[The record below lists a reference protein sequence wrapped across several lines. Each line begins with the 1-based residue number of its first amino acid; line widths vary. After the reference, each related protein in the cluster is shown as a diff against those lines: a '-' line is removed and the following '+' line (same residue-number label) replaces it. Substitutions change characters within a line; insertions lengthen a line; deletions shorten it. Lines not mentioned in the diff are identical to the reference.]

1 MGYIDWLSK
10 DELKRRKAETLK
22 KFDNN
27 NHKSVVTES
36 SEDRNA
42 RYYSKTLNE
51 TKKEINDREIQRIK
65 ENQRIADESSTLYR
79 TLITECFMKI
89 FNKSMDYSEDQYDA
103 NIARAFIDDYIKNEG
118 TKYILGKMKT
128 ASSVL
133 SEMAFYVEET
143 CKGKCDEDDLEAIEV
158 ENERKFKIDPETKD
172 EFFDKLDNTI
182 DIDDVSQSIQ
192 LRVSNAMSEFIN
204 NNAQKKA
211 EIDDTINQIKD
222 KIEGDT
228 SEEVKE
234 AFQLQANR
242 RIEQI
247 NNSGTVNLFEKMIE
261 NLANSVYTNPDAN
274 RRFCENGKI
283 NMDKVIQHVKTIYSV
298 LEIFNTTRLET
309 FNADKIQEIVESFI
323 IK

>member
-1 MGYIDWLSK
+1 
-10 DELKRRKAETLK
+10 
-22 KFDNN
+22 
-27 NHKSVVTES
+27 
-36 SEDRNA
+36 
-42 RYYSKTLNE
+42 
-51 TKKEINDREIQRIK
+51 
-65 ENQRIADESSTLYR
+65 
-79 TLITECFMKI
+79 
-89 FNKSMDYSEDQYDA
+89 
-103 NIARAFIDDYIKNEG
+103 
-118 TKYILGKMKT
+118 MKT
-128 ASSVL
+128 ASSIL
-133 SEMAFYVEET
+133 SEMALYIEET
-143 CKGKCDEDDLEAIEV
+143 CKKGKCDDEDDFEAIEA

-247 NNSGTVNLFEKMIE
+247 NNSGTVNLFEKMVE